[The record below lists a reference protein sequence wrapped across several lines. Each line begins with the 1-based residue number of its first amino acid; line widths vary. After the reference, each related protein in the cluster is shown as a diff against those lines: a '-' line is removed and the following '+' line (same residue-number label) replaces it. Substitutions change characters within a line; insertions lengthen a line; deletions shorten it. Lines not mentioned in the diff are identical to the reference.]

1 MTANAPQVICW
12 GEILWDVFPDQSV
25 IGGAPFNVAQRL
37 NSLGTKALMISTIGR
52 DKLGD
57 GVLNYMKQKDL
68 ATQGVGLHDSLS
80 TGKVNVVLDDNGVAR
95 YTIEDPAAW
104 DEIELEKELDS
115 SLKSAKVLVF
125 GSLAMRHMANQT
137 RLAQLM
143 LPNLFKVFDV
153 NLRPPHF
160 DLSWIRQAM
169 QKADMV
175 KMNEE
180 ELDFLFGSTLGFKS
194 THSIDQKCQKLSSYD
209 DQKVW
214 CITLGGDGA
223 RLYYK
228 GIWYGHSG
236 YFVEVVDTVGAGDS
250 FLAALINGLIID
262 QQPPEQALDYAVTIG
277 SIVAGSAGANPEI
290 SMGDQV
296 ILRPK

>member
-1 MTANAPQVICW
+1 MMFDSPEVICW
-12 GEILWDVFPDQSV
+12 GEILWDVFPDHAI

-37 NSLGTKALMISTIGR
+37 SSLGANALMISTIGR

-57 GVLNYMKQKDL
+57 GVLNYMEQKGL
-68 ATQGVGLHDSLS
+68 TTQGVGLHDSLS
-80 TGKVNVVLDDNGVAR
+80 TGQVNVMLDDQGAAR

-104 DEIELEKELDS
+104 DDIEFDKEFES

-125 GSLAMRHMANQT
+125 GSLAMRHTANQT

-143 LPNLFKVFDV
+143 LPSLFKVFDV

-160 DLSWIRQAM
+160 DLLWIGQAM

-180 ELDFLFGSTLGFKS
+180 ELDFLFGSILGFKS

-223 RLYYK
+223 RLYCK

-236 YFVEVVDTVGAGDS
+236 YLVEVVDTVGAGDS
-250 FLAALINGLIID
+250 FLAALIIGLIID